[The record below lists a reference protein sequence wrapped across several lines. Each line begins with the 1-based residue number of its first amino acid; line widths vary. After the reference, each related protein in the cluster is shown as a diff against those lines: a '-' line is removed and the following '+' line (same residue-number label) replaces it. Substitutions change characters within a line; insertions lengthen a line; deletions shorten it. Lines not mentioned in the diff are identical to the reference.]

1 MLPSQR
7 VGERKRM
14 PHEDEVDEVA
24 EEWTE
29 AEGGEGPVV
38 VVADAVEEEAEASD
52 HAQSAIL
59 DRKITP
65 KTGE

>member
-1 MLPSQR
+1 
-7 VGERKRM
+7 M